1 MDDTTLD
8 DFYKDAEM
16 SFIEVFTVTK
26 YKMKN
31 KQPIETAKQEMMK
44 NFIEEWCD
52 TFGFES
58 L

>member
-1 MDDTTLD
+1 
-8 DFYKDAEM
+8 M